1 MKKIFLSKITDYSY
15 FLMMFFLPI
24 SLLLDNV
31 FLAIMFLSVVFE
43 KKHKITNK
51 LVFYALLAFFIFTVL
66 NGLFKTSFNIEK
78 ENYIRILPFLL
89 IPFCLLNIENKI
101 KIKGLY
107 FLSIGI
113 IIIQMNAIFG
123 VVDYYYFTEGKKYAL
138 KNYSKVNEILN
149 YERPYLGFFSA
160 LNIIICYNLFAL
172 NKTRLFRGL
181 SLFLILISISLIVL
195 ISARLAIIVTI
206 LIGVIIVLNRFN
218 AKNVFF
224 LICILITIISFSF
237 LTNSSL
243 KERFIQINNDAR
255 LITWKGAKASFDK
268 TGKNIFGSGSQENT
282 RNDLL
287 NYYKNYDDYQSV
299 DEKNRFIL
307 KNYNTHSQYIN
318 ELLRGGIVGFLIFF
332 LPQILL
338 LYYNFKKNNIFGL
351 LLLVSIICFSL
362 VENILDR
369 QVGVYLYTIIFS
381 ILNITNN
388 ESFKIND

>member
-1 MKKIFLSKITDYSY
+1 
-15 FLMMFFLPI
+15 MF
-24 SLLLDNV
+24 
-31 FLAIMFLSVVFE
+31 
-43 KKHKITNK
+43 
-51 LVFYALLAFFIFTVL
+51 
-66 NGLFKTSFNIEK
+66 
-78 ENYIRILPFLL
+78 
-89 IPFCLLNIENKI
+89 
-101 KIKGLY
+101 
-107 FLSIGI
+107 
-113 IIIQMNAIFG
+113 
-123 VVDYYYFTEGKKYAL
+123 
-138 KNYSKVNEILN
+138 
-149 YERPYLGFFSA
+149 
-160 LNIIICYNLFAL
+160 
-172 NKTRLFRGL
+172 
-181 SLFLILISISLIVL
+181 
-195 ISARLAIIVTI
+195 
-206 LIGVIIVLNRFN
+206 
-218 AKNVFF
+218 FF